1 MRLSIYLA
9 FKTIVIIFVETT
21 QSVFFYDMKGKVI
34 IETKTVKNVVVRK
47 VSAKEKKKVPQAM
60 VCN

>member
-1 MRLSIYLA
+1 
-9 FKTIVIIFVETT
+9 
-21 QSVFFYDMKGKVI
+21 MKGKVI